1 MREDE
6 TMKPTGAMQ
15 YRRVDEVYFSCHV
28 FMKVRRC
35 SQTSRWTK
43 PCPIANSHCQDP
55 EAVPRDVMKRVVSTQ
70 QDSQLWIALHKL
82 SSDL

>member
-1 MREDE
+1 M
-6 TMKPTGAMQ
+6 
-15 YRRVDEVYFSCHV
+15 
-28 FMKVRRC
+28 
-35 SQTSRWTK
+35 
-43 PCPIANSHCQDP
+43 PCVHEGEKMLSNIPLDQAITNSHCQDP